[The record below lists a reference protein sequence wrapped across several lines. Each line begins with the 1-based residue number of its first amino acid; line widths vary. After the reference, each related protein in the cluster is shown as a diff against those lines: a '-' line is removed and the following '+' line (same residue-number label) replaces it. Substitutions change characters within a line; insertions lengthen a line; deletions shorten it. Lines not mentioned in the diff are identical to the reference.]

1 MTSQKI
7 ELKSKSLKSTVCWT
21 AILSWRKEHSYHIV
35 TLNFCIRIE
44 TVNLIDGDYELI
56 PADFITPES
65 ASVNYNHLNQDPGQA
80 PEEPKADGAQ
90 EGKPRC
96 I

>member
-1 MTSQKI
+1 M
-7 ELKSKSLKSTVCWT
+7 
-21 AILSWRKEHSYHIV
+21 
-35 TLNFCIRIE
+35 
-44 TVNLIDGDYELI
+44 VNLIDGDYELI